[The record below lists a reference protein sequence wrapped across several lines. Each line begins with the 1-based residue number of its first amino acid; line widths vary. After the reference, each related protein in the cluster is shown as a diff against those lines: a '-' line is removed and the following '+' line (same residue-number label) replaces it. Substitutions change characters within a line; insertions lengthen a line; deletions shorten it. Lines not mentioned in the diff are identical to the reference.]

1 MTKGT
6 DRRRRGYSDALHLKM
21 STLDCHLT
29 VASSHPAVVV
39 GDGDKVVDGLAVP
52 RGYHKWSHV
61 QALKIYTGDT

>member
-1 MTKGT
+1 
-6 DRRRRGYSDALHLKM
+6 M

-61 QALKIYTGDT
+61 QALKIYTGDA